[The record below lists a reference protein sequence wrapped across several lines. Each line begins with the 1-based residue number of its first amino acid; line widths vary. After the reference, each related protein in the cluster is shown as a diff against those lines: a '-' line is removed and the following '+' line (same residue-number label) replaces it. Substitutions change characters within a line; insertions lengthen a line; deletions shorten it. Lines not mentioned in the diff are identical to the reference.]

1 MWKSIAVIYLFI
13 PPLFPD
19 VSYPMPTV
27 LKMAAPFTL
36 SSAVRMLL
44 EVTPRLSLEEVE
56 AGGEEARRMEA
67 LAHLKV
73 GLQNVYIYLGKKIF
87 FFDVL
92 FMFLV
97 NCCRCCCFC

>member
-1 MWKSIAVIYLFI
+1 
-13 PPLFPD
+13 
-19 VSYPMPTV
+19 MPTV

-44 EVTPRLSLEEVE
+44 EVSPRLSIEEAE

-73 GLQNVYIYLGKKIF
+73 GLQNVYFY
-87 FFDVL
+87 
-92 FMFLV
+92 
-97 NCCRCCCFC
+97 

>member
-1 MWKSIAVIYLFI
+1 
-13 PPLFPD
+13 
-19 VSYPMPTV
+19 MPTV

-44 EVTPRLSLEEVE
+44 EVTPRLSIEEAE

-73 GLQNVYIYLGKKIF
+73 GLRSVYLMKENDF
-87 FFDVL
+87 FSRC
-92 FMFLV
+92 FLCSLLIV
-97 NCCRCCCFC
+97 AVVVASANTATTLVFL